1 MYLCR
6 KLLHG
11 LHELLQ
17 GHRAG
22 PVLVEDAE
30 GSLLEELL
38 HYKDG
43 RSDKDFSGVAEGEC
57 EDLERKLVIELLS
70 HLRIGI
76 IVFIMNSFV
85 YLCTCYEALNVIFR
99 YTCHHFP
106 VHCLTEGSS

>member
-1 MYLCR
+1 MIYLCR

-11 LHELLQ
+11 LHELLE

-43 RSDKDFSGVAEGEC
+43 RSYKDFRMGDYVAGVTEGEC
-57 EDLERKLVIELLS
+57 EDLERKLVIEKRYYCIYYEQ
-70 HLRIGI
+70 HKKVHIT
-76 IVFIMNSFV
+76 
-85 YLCTCYEALNVIFR
+85 YLCT
-99 YTCHHFP
+99 
-106 VHCLTEGSS
+106 